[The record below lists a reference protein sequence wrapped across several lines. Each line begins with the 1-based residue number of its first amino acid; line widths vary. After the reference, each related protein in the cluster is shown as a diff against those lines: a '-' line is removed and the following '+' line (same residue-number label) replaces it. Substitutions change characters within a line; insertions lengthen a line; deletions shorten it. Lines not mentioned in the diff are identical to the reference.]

1 MAKVDQREVL
11 RVAEDFVDEV
21 LRYGKHILPTLA
33 RLCLVST
40 FLEDGIRMWV
50 QWNEQRDYMNVSWN
64 IGWFLG
70 SAFVLINLV
79 GQLAGSFMV
88 LARFKVDA
96 SCGLLFFIVCLQTIA
111 YSILWDLH
119 FLFRNLSLVG
129 ALLLLVAE
137 SRVEGKSLFAGI
149 PTLGEN
155 KPKNYLQ
162 LTGRILLVFMFIT
175 VLKLELSFIQ
185 VIQNIVASALMVL
198 VTVGFKTKLS
208 ALVLV
213 LWLTCV
219 NFYANAWWTL
229 PSYKPMRDF
238 LKYDFFQTMSVIGGL
253 LMVVYLGPG
262 GVSMDEHKKKW

>member
-1 MAKVDQREVL
+1 MARVDQRQVL
-11 RVAEDFVDEV
+11 QIAEDFVDEV

-40 FLEDGIRMWV
+40 FIEDGIRMWM
-50 QWNEQRDYMNVSWN
+50 QWSEQRDYMNVSWG

-70 SAFVLINLV
+70 SAFVLVNLV
-79 GQLAGSFMV
+79 GQLAGSGLV
-88 LARFKVDA
+88 IARFKVDA
-96 SCGLLFFIVCLQTIA
+96 ACALLFFIVFLQTVA

-119 FLFRNLSLVG
+119 FLLRNLSLVG
-129 ALLLLVAE
+129 ALLLLIAE
-137 SRVEGKSLFAGI
+137 RRVEGKSLFAGI

-162 LTGRILLVFMFIT
+162 LSGRILLVCMFVT
-175 VLKLELSFIQ
+175 VLKLELSIVQ

-198 VTVGFKTKLS
+198 VTVGYKTKLS

-213 LWLTCV
+213 LWLSAV
-219 NFYANAWWTL
+219 NFYSNAWWTI

-238 LKYDFFQTMSVIGGL
+238 LKYDFFQTLSVIGGL

>member
-1 MAKVDQREVL
+1 MI
-11 RVAEDFVDEV
+11 F
-21 LRYGKHILPTLA
+21 
-33 RLCLVST
+33 
-40 FLEDGIRMWV
+40 FL
-50 QWNEQRDYMNVSWN
+50 
-64 IGWFLG
+64 F
-70 SAFVLINLV
+70 
-79 GQLAGSFMV
+79 
-88 LARFKVDA
+88 
-96 SCGLLFFIVCLQTIA
+96 
-111 YSILWDLH
+111 
-119 FLFRNLSLVG
+119 FRNLSLVG
-129 ALLLLVAE
+129 ALLLLIAE

-162 LTGRILLVFMFIT
+162 LTGRILLVFMFMT
-175 VLKLELSFIQ
+175 VLKMELSIIQ
-185 VIQNIVASALMVL
+185 VLQNIIASALMVL

-229 PSYKPMRDF
+229 PAYKPMRDF